1 MGLLRK
7 KINEKKA
14 SESKLYG
21 KQNGYKVDFNLKK
34 LFVQMNKEKDRGL
47 TPELFKEIQRYAD
60 ENHLKKENIED
71 LKLVAKK
78 YLELKGLY
86 KQKYEFYV
94 GFTHRHTCRFLKC
107 GLRYVK
113 LAHCHTNQ
121 GVTTLLLA
129 CFRI

>member
-78 YLELKGLY
+78 YLELKGINF
-86 KQKYEFYV
+86 KEIK
-94 GFTHRHTCRFLKC
+94 
-107 GLRYVK
+107 
-113 LAHCHTNQ
+113 
-121 GVTTLLLA
+121 
-129 CFRI
+129 